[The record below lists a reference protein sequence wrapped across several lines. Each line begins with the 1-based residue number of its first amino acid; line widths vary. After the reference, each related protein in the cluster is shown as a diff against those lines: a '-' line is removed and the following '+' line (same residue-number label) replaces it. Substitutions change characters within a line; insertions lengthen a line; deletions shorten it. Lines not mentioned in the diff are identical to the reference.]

1 MRKHMTFPQEPG
13 NIQLLSGINSHY
25 SALTKCLL
33 LVLRRFRIYR
43 ASCVAILF
51 SFNFFLH
58 GINAG
63 RVVAQRWR
71 SGTHNG
77 CSNLPR
83 TKRWIH
89 RTVHHSQQITE
100 VMQIDCMPKKIVVEV
115 TLLPVLTKPFHMG
128 TPDINDDVTLGIRQG
143 VQLYR
148 CLCLTSV
155 TANKGSR
162 GQVGSVQ
169 IIGHGVRPPAG

>member
-1 MRKHMTFPQEPG
+1 MNSQNSASQSTDHRG
-13 NIQLLSGINSHY
+13 N
-25 SALTKCLL
+25 AD
-33 LVLRRFRIYR
+33 R
-43 ASCVAILF
+43 
-51 SFNFFLH
+51 LH
-58 GINAG
+58 A
-63 RVVAQRWR
+63 
-71 SGTHNG
+71 
-77 CSNLPR
+77 
-83 TKRWIH
+83 
-89 RTVHHSQQITE
+89 
-100 VMQIDCMPKKIVVEV
+100 KKIVVEV